1 MSATL
6 NWIGSPQTALGATIH
21 NFLQITKCR
30 RGSKDHN
37 NDPRWTDLY
46 YVLSVFNQ
54 FDGPPPGPAQ
64 DRFISTLIYGL
75 YRTVFNYNEESTAN
89 EEVILT
95 REILS
100 ELAYQLRMLRR
111 RGVIPTMASL
121 GTFIAAFVISIVL
134 SFADAGQYATVE
146 PLGLG
151 LLFGWLPVL
160 VIFAI
165 VDRNPVS
172 AGRSSYVLLP
182 KSPFCLPEEKRRH
195 NS

>member
-1 MSATL
+1 MS
-6 NWIGSPQTALGATIH
+6 
-21 NFLQITKCR
+21 
-30 RGSKDHN
+30 
-37 NDPRWTDLY
+37 
-46 YVLSVFNQ
+46 
-54 FDGPPPGPAQ
+54 
-64 DRFISTLIYGL
+64 
-75 YRTVFNYNEESTAN
+75 NYNEESLAS

-172 AGRSSYVLLP
+172 AGRSSYVLP
-182 KSPFCLPEEKRRH
+182 SKSPTVLVRNERH
-195 NS
+195 ND